1 MIEMQSQ
8 GRPIMLLVR
17 SPLMNRSF
25 MSHVYRAVP
34 FSTGVGS
41 PAMNILHSVFHSPR
55 NRSSSLWCLLGS
67 VNFLAWAII
76 SGAGDKAGAFFDPA
90 SITIVVGGSIGAAF
104 MSFPLKNLT
113 GLFGVLK
120 KAFFT
125 KPQDP
130 KKLIIDIVKYAEVAR
145 RDGILALEGVTKE
158 IDDEFLI
165 TGVQMAVDG
174 TDPEIIQTIMETELE
189 ILLERHEA
197 GKGMLDAL
205 GRYCPAF
212 GMIGTL
218 IGLVAMLQHMEDP
231 SQIGSGMATALLT
244 TLYGALLANIL
255 FLPMAEKLA
264 FRSAEEAL
272 SKTIIIHG
280 VMAIQSGD
288 NPRTVESK
296 LMTFLPPA
304 QRQQADGRAA

>member
-1 MIEMQSQ
+1 MDIATFL
-8 GRPIMLLVR
+8 GLFLGFLLV
-17 SPLMNRSF
+17 L
-25 MSHVYRAVP
+25 VA
-34 FSTGVGS
+34 
-41 PAMNILHSVFHSPR
+41 ILIGGDIVSYLNAPSVF
-55 NRSSSLWCLLGS
+55 
-67 VNFLAWAII
+67 
-76 SGAGDKAGAFFDPA
+76 
-90 SITIVVGGSIGAAF
+90 IVVGGAMAATLASMPLARF
-104 MSFPLKNLT
+104 SKLPVVVMKTLMS
-113 GLFGVLK
+113 
-120 KAFFT
+120 
-125 KPQDP
+125 KPQNSP
-130 KKLIIDIVKYAEVAR
+130 QLIRQIVELAEIAR
-145 RDGILALEGVTKE
+145 RDGILALEAMVDGMK
-158 IDDEFLI
+158 DSFLI
-165 TGVQMAVDG
+165 RGIQMAVDG

-205 GRYCPAF
+205 GRYSPAF

-304 QRQQADGRAA
+304 QRPQADGRAA